1 NTVNVTWFIS
11 IDPNPDND
19 PLNVAQGGF
28 TPTVGSILGGS
39 TTTNYQSQVIDNM
52 NSLTG
57 NTLSTTDNVTYTDG
71 ATGIKYIVT
80 GYQYQE

>member
-1 NTVNVTWFIS
+1 M
-11 IDPNPDND
+11 
-19 PLNVAQGGF
+19 
-28 TPTVGSILGGS
+28 GGS

-80 GYQYQE
+80 GYQYQEGQQLQPQIQLQQQLIKPFLIY